1 VDVEFRRGRVQSQKV
16 GCWSLA
22 SGGGSGS
29 LTVCW
34 RWVVASAAFARRS
47 LPVAVRDE
55 ASAASCKQAVVGAAA
70 VSPKG
75 WPRPQSCAALP

>member
-1 VDVEFRRGRVQSQKV
+1 MDVEFRRGRVQSQKV
-16 GCWSLA
+16 GWSLA
-22 SGGGSGS
+22 SVRSGS
-29 LTVCW
+29 LTVW